1 MTLNQ
6 AIKILTDYYERANKA
21 KYVRKPLSWALY
33 RTWVYV
39 NAREKEREVGNAD
52 RGQD

>member
-6 AIKILTDYYERANKA
+6 AIKILTDNYERASKA
-21 KYVRKPLSWALY
+21 KYVRKPLSWALHH
-33 RTWVYV
+33 TWEYV
-39 NAREKEREVGNAD
+39 NEIEKEREVKNEH